1 MFTGGWGGWMCGWC
15 DKPAWEPEGAL
26 ITPPEG
32 PVGITINIQPPPTA
46 LPLYEPRKVI
56 YRLCWLLSYQ
66 PEYASWT
73 PKVPN
78 NTPKLRVLSPSGQL
92 IPGKRQSDQTHSTRR
107 RTGRLGGRQLS
118 NTELANQTIAPL
130 GAPCVRGIWI
140 PLSPPA
146 PPEAVAEVPPLS
158 SPRVQPVFSSAQTDS
173 LKFRKLLQTCNI

>member
-1 MFTGGWGGWMCGWC
+1 MLLNDRGRGTRTFLGEGRWRVAREGQGKQRTAEHPYMWCSQTTHFTQIS
-15 DKPAWEPEGAL
+15 APEGLCVQSPEL
-26 ITPPEG
+26 IRDLTPQQGCLHVYRWVGWVDVWVMWPSMRTQGCSDHTPEG

-92 IPGKRQSDQTHSTRR
+92 IPGKRQSDQTHSFHKEED
-107 RTGRLGGRQLS
+107 G
-118 NTELANQTIAPL
+118 
-130 GAPCVRGIWI
+130 
-140 PLSPPA
+140 
-146 PPEAVAEVPPLS
+146 
-158 SPRVQPVFSSAQTDS
+158 
-173 LKFRKLLQTCNI
+173 